1 MFLDKKKKR
10 FLRLGII
17 SILGIL
23 VIALSGLAIPA
34 LAGRPTV
41 RILSFS
47 QGFCWPELFGTS
59 GVERTQRLKQFEE
72 KEGINVEVE
81 WGDETTVRQKLAM
94 DLITHTGRYDILLV
108 GSEAGVNTYGP
119 AGFVEP
125 LDKYFKDYPTEYYDI
140 SDVYPQCLN
149 ANRVRGVLYAL
160 PYYSF
165 GAGIL
170 YRADIIA
177 KYGLTLPKT
186 TDDLMELLESLKTG
200 LEGEGITD
208 VYPVTMRAAPGE
220 EPTLDLA
227 GFVYAW
233 AGYPAWFEGGV
244 ISPSE
249 IKERKAKP
257 IFNKDFAPGFR
268 AYTDICKKYGP
279 PGISTHTWV
288 DMMNIYAQGK
298 AVLLMPSAIN
308 GYAAITMTEDE
319 NVKKYTK
326 FAKIPVGPSEKQIQ
340 SFWTMS
346 SGINSDSK
354 HKLAAWKVL
363 NFLTGKGA
371 TLAFAER
378 TRWPNVPMKSA
389 LYCDTLVNLYGLDQ
403 IKLNEESLLEANPYY
418 FPQIPELSEYTD
430 MIGTACS
437 RVVSGEK
444 TVEQALNDL
453 QIWSMERML
462 KAGYYR

>member
-1 MFLDKKKKR
+1 MFLEKKKR
-10 FLRLGII
+10 FLKLGII
-17 SILGIL
+17 STL

-59 GVERTQRLKQFEE
+59 GVEKTQRLKQFEE

-81 WGDETTVRQKLAM
+81 WGDETTVRQKVAM
-94 DLITHTGRYDILLV
+94 DLIAHTGRYDILLV

-125 LDKYFKDYPTEYYDI
+125 LDKYFKDYPTEYYDP

-149 ANRVRGVLYAL
+149 ANRIRGVLYAL

-165 GAGIL
+165 GAGII
-170 YRADIIA
+170 YRADIFA
-177 KYGLTLPKT
+177 RYGLTLPRT
-186 TDDLMELLESLKTG
+186 TDDLINVLEKLKEALKGTN
-200 LEGEGITD
+200 

-220 EPTLDLA
+220 EPALDLE
-227 GFVYAW
+227 GYVYAW

-249 IKERKAKP
+249 IKEKKAKP

-279 PGISTHTWV
+279 PGIATHTWV

-298 AVLLMPSAIN
+298 AVMLMPSAIN
-308 GYAAITMTEDE
+308 GYAALGITEDE
-319 NVKKYTK
+319 NVKKYTR
-326 FAKIPVGPSEKQIQ
+326 FAKIPVGPSGKQIQ

-346 SGINSDSK
+346 FGINRDSK

-371 TLAFAER
+371 IQAFAER
-378 TRWPNVPMKSA
+378 TRWPNVPMKSV

-418 FPQIPELSEYTD
+418 FPQIPELSEYQD

-437 RVVSGEK
+437 KVVSGEK

>member
-1 MFLDKKKKR
+1 MFLSRKKR
-10 FLRLGII
+10 DFLKLGII
-17 SILGIL
+17 SIL
-23 VIALSGLAIPA
+23 VIALSGLLIPA
-34 LAGRPTV
+34 LAKRPTV

-47 QGFCWPELFGTS
+47 QGFCWPELFGAS
-59 GVERTQRLKQFEE
+59 GIERTQRLKQFEE
-72 KEGINVEVE
+72 EEGINIEVE
-81 WGDETTVRQKLAM
+81 WGDETTVRQKVVM
-94 DLITHTGRYDILLV
+94 DLIARTGRYDIIMV
-108 GSEAGVNTYGP
+108 GTDGGVQTYGYG
-119 AGFVEP
+119 GFLEP
-125 LDKYFKDYPTEYYDI
+125 LDKYFRDYPTGYYES

-149 ANRVRGVLYAL
+149 ANRISGVLYAL

-165 GAGIL
+165 GAGII
-170 YRADIIA
+170 YRADIVA
-177 KYGLTLPKT
+177 RYGLTLPRT
-186 TDDLMELLESLKTG
+186 TDELIEVLDDLKTG

-220 EPTLDLA
+220 EPALDLT

-244 ISPSE
+244 INPSE
-249 IKERKAKP
+249 IKEKRARP

-298 AVLLMPSAIN
+298 AVMLMPSSIN
-308 GYAAITMTEDE
+308 GYAAISITENE

-326 FAKIPVGPSEKQIQ
+326 FAKIPVGPSGKRIQ

-346 SGINSDSK
+346 FAINKDSK

-363 NFLTGKGA
+363 NFLTGKSA
-371 TLAFAER
+371 TRAFAER
-378 TRWPNVPMKSA
+378 TRWPNIPMKSA

-403 IKLNEESLLEANPYY
+403 IKLNEESLLEADPYY
-418 FPQIPELSEYTD
+418 FPYISELAEFMD
-430 MIGTACS
+430 KIGTACS

-444 TVEQALNDL
+444 TAEKTLNDL
-453 QIWSMERML
+453 QIWSVERML